1 MLEKTDLRLSVTK
14 EEYEGRI
21 EGLRDGLFLL
31 QQQIKKLGIP
41 VIIVFEGWG
50 ASGKGSTISSVIR
63 SLDPRGFDVY
73 SVSPCNELEK
83 RLPPLYRFWDKI
95 PEYGNIAI
103 FDRSWYFDISTDLI
117 DSAGEF
123 REKLESYDEIN
134 TFEKSR
140 NWRRQLH

>member
-1 MLEKTDLRLSVTK
+1 MLKKIDLTLTVSK
-14 EEYEGRI
+14 EEYEERI

-41 VIIVFEGWG
+41 VIIVFEGWR

-63 SLDPRGFDVY
+63 AMDPRGFDVY

-83 RLPPLYRFWDKI
+83 RLPPMYRFWDKI

-123 REKLESYDEIN
+123 REKVEFYDHKY
-134 TFEKSR
+134 F
-140 NWRRQLH
+140 